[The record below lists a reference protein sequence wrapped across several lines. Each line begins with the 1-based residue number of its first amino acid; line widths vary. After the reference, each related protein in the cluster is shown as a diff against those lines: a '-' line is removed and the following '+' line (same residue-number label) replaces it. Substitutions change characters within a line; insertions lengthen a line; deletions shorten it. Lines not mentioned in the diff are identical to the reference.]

1 MQNPDIIEQ
10 YSELMKSPLNDLF
23 DRAYAISQTAHGML
37 HDQLN
42 ANDNEANPDASE
54 AIRNIVGAFKE
65 CRSVLMEARTESKR
79 FSKMLGEYLD
89 ATLFNLSKL
98 AAETGITSD
107 SVTKYSSSNTVLNE
121 HPTALDVFEVVKI
134 FTNEDIDTI
143 IQKDADDFDVTDDSI
158 YTMRQIMLRYVLPF
172 AEMAKA
178 PANYVKD
185 GFTLTSKFPE
195 AIDTVISKCLDP
207 LDDLLSDEDLIG
219 SMAYETNENI
229 GKIYTQATDLI
240 LPVKNISTNFERATK
255 LLKKLLPKLADT
267 HTVMAMAIKL
277 YKDASAITF

>member
-1 MQNPDIIEQ
+1 MQNSDIIEQ

-42 ANDNEANPDASE
+42 TNDNEANPDASE

-121 HPTALDVFEVVKI
+121 HPTALDVFEVVKV
-134 FTNEDIDTI
+134 FTNEDIETI
-143 IQKDADDFDVTDDSI
+143 VRKEADDFDVTNDSI

-172 AEMAKA
+172 AEMAKS

-219 SMAYETNENI
+219 SMAYETNENL
-229 GKIYTQATDLI
+229 GEIYQQATDLI
-240 LPVKNISTNFERATK
+240 LPVKTMSTNFDVATK

>member
-1 MQNPDIIEQ
+1 MQNPDIIEK
-10 YSELMKSPLNDLF
+10 YSELMKTPLDEMF
-23 DRAYAISQTAHGML
+23 GRAYSISQTAHGML

-42 ANDNEANPDASE
+42 CNDNEANPDASE

-65 CRSVLMEARTESKR
+65 CRTMLMESRAESKR
-79 FSKMLGEYLD
+79 FGKMLSEYLD
-89 ATLFNLSKL
+89 ATLFTLSTL
-98 AAETGITSD
+98 AVETGITSD

-121 HPTALDVFEVVKI
+121 HPTALDVFEVVKL
-134 FTNEDIDTI
+134 FTNEDITTI
-143 IQKDADDFDVTDDSI
+143 ITKNADDFDVTDDSI

-178 PANYVKD
+178 SANYVKD
-185 GFTLTSKFPE
+185 GFTLTDKFPE

-219 SMAYETNENI
+219 SMAYETNENL
-229 GKIYTQATDLI
+229 GEIYQKATDLI
-240 LPVKNISTNFERATK
+240 LPVKDMCMNFELATK

>member
-1 MQNPDIIEQ
+1 MQNPDIIEK
-10 YSELMKSPLNDLF
+10 YSELMKTPLDEMF
-23 DRAYAISQTAHGML
+23 GRAYSISQTAHGML

-42 ANDNEANPDASE
+42 ANENEAKPDASE

-65 CRSVLMEARTESKR
+65 CRTMLMEARAESKR
-79 FSKMLGEYLD
+79 FGKMLGEYLD
-89 ATLFNLSKL
+89 ATLFTLSTL
-98 AAETGITSD
+98 AVDTGITSD

-121 HPTALDVFEVVKI
+121 HPTALDVFEVVKL
-134 FTNEDIDTI
+134 FTNEDITAI
-143 IQKDADDFDVTDDSI
+143 ITKNADDFDVTDDSI

-178 PANYVKD
+178 SANYVKD
-185 GFTLTSKFPE
+185 GFTLTDKFPE

-219 SMAYETNENI
+219 SMAYETNENL
-229 GKIYTQATDLI
+229 GEIYQKATDLI
-240 LPVKNISTNFERATK
+240 LPVKDMCTNFELATK

>member
-1 MQNPDIIEQ
+1 MQNPDIIEK
-10 YSELMKSPLNDLF
+10 YSELMKTPLDEMF
-23 DRAYAISQTAHGML
+23 GRAYSISQTAHGML

-42 ANDNEANPDASE
+42 ANENEANPDASE

-65 CRSVLMEARTESKR
+65 CRTMLMEARAESKR
-79 FSKMLGEYLD
+79 FGKMLGEYLD
-89 ATLFNLSKL
+89 ATLFTLSTL
-98 AAETGITSD
+98 AVETGITSD
-107 SVTKYSSSNTVLNE
+107 SITKYSSSNTVLNE
-121 HPTALDVFEVVKI
+121 HPTAIDVFEVVKL
-134 FTNEDIDTI
+134 FTNEDITTI
-143 IQKDADDFDVTDDSI
+143 ITKNADDFDVTDDSI

-178 PANYVKD
+178 SANYVKD
-185 GFTLTSKFPE
+185 GFTLTDKFPE

-219 SMAYETNENI
+219 SMAYETNENL
-229 GKIYTQATDLI
+229 GEIYQKATDLI
-240 LPVKNISTNFERATK
+240 LPVKDMCTNFELATK

>member
-23 DRAYAISQTAHGML
+23 DRSYAISQTAHGML

-98 AAETGITSD
+98 AAETGITSE

-143 IQKDADDFDVTDDSI
+143 IRKDADDFDVTDDSI

-185 GFTLTSKFPE
+185 GFSLTSKFPE
-195 AIDTVISKCLDP
+195 AIDTIISKCLDP

-219 SMAYETNENI
+219 SMAYETNENL
-229 GKIYTQATDLI
+229 GEIYQQATDLI
-240 LPVKNISTNFERATK
+240 LPVKTMSTNFEIATK